1 MLLKQLMKKSSLTIL
16 FSITVSVIGFAQRH
30 IGQNASNTNDTTH
43 LGQTVLLKLNPTL
56 AATWEW
62 GGAIEM
68 SLGKG
73 VYGFVGGG
81 YNFWENKPGYT
92 IRTGLYFFHST
103 TEKQREKAGKSYT
116 ETIRKFTSLQFFYRR
131 WPDIIN
137 IIGNSDPNITPFG
150 ALFSPSYIG
159 ESYDVDVYN
168 ANSKVGALDFTWCK
182 QTTIGRSKHFL
193 FEKFIGFGVRMKY
206 IQTVTTGYYDQ
217 KGNLNQYQISD
228 YSYYNYITVLPYI
241 RLGFNIDYVLNRH

>member
-1 MLLKQLMKKSSLTIL
+1 MKKVLIL
-16 FSITVSVIGFAQRH
+16 AMLVITGLVPVIAQMH
-30 IGQNASNTNDTTH
+30 KENINSGTKDTTR
-43 LGQTVLLKLNPTL
+43 LGQTILLKINPTL

-92 IRTGLYFFHST
+92 IRTGLYFLHST
-103 TEKQREKAGKSYT
+103 TEKQRGKAGKSYT

-131 WPDIIN
+131 WPDILN
-137 IIGNSDPNITPFG
+137 IIGTDDPNITPFG
-150 ALFSPSYIG
+150 AIFSSSNNG
-159 ESYDVDVYN
+159 AYDVDVYN
-168 ANSKVGALDFTWCK
+168 ASSKVGALDFTWCK

-206 IQTVTTGYYDQ
+206 IQTVTTGNYDQ
-217 KGNLNQYQISD
+217 NGNLHQYQVSD
-228 YSYYNYITVLPYI
+228 YSYSNYITVLPYI
-241 RLGFNIDYVLNRH
+241 RLGFNIAYKL